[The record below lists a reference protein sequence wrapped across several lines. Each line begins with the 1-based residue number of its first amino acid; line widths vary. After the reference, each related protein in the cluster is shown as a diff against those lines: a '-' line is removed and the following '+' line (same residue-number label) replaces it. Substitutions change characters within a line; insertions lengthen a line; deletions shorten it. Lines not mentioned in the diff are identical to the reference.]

1 MEAQIDQ
8 IVAGVEQEID
18 NKKIERE
25 PAPPPAE
32 KVVEKPKRARSQ
44 KQIEAFEKAR
54 QKRAE
59 NLAKKRAE
67 EEALEPAEVFEQ
79 NKIEKPPPKKRGRPR
94 KSKMKTEEPP
104 AQHFV
109 QPPMGYPQMPYPIQG
124 HPWASIPHPASV
136 YQPPPQPAPVNNYYY
151 YGAPPSQ
158 PSPLQRQDSVLQE
171 PTPPPQR
178 VQFQE
183 EEVVE
188 EYEPQPEYEEEIELP
203 PDPRMKYRFG

>member
-8 IVAGVEQEID
+8 IVAGVEQEIEG
-18 NKKIERE
+18 KKIERE

-59 NLAKKRAE
+59 NLAKKKAE
-67 EEALEPAEVFEQ
+67 VEALGPAEVYEQ
-79 NKIEKPPPKKRGRPR
+79 NRIEKPPPKKRGRPR

-109 QPPMGYPQMPYPIQG
+109 QPPTGYPQMPYPIQG
-124 HPWASIPHPASV
+124 HPWAQYH
-136 YQPPPQPAPVNNYYY
+136 QPPPQPAPVNNYYY

-158 PSPLQRQDSVLQE
+158 PSPLQRQDSVLE
-171 PTPPPQR
+171 KPPSPPPR

-188 EYEPQPEYEEEIELP
+188 EYEPPREAPEYEEEIELP

>member
-8 IVAGVEQEID
+8 IVAGVEAEID

-104 AQHFV
+104 APHFV

-151 YGAPPSQ
+151 YGAPPPQ
-158 PSPLQRQDSVLQE
+158 PSPAQPSPVE
-171 PTPPPQR
+171 NPPS
-178 VQFQE
+178 
-183 EEVVE
+183 
-188 EYEPQPEYEEEIELP
+188 P
-203 PDPRMKYRFG
+203 PRS